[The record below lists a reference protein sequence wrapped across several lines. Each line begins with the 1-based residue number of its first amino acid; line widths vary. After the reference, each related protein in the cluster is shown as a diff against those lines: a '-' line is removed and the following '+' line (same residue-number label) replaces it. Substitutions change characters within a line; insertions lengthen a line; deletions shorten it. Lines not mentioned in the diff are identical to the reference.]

1 MLKKI
6 KILISTCILLFL
18 AGCYDYQYIE
28 PVKLT
33 GYFHIYVNVT
43 NSNWATIPDILL
55 YVLDGETK
63 ISPYMVSE
71 KTSLHFYDENFNTA
85 KEVTIKAVD
94 IENGIYEDGQAKL
107 IINPDN
113 RYYTVD
119 IMLERKKNEVD

>member
-1 MLKKI
+1 MLKII
-6 KILISTCILLFL
+6 KILISTCLFLLL
-18 AGCYDYQYIE
+18 AGCYDYQYME

-71 KTSLHFYDENFNTA
+71 KTSLHFYDENFTTS

-94 IENGIYEDGQAKL
+94 IENGIYEDGTVKL
-107 IINPDN
+107 TINPDV
-113 RYYTVD
+113 RYYNVD
-119 IMLERKKNEVD
+119 IKLERKKMR